1 MENSR
6 KLLSYLLQAITHKI
20 RTPLATIQNDVE
32 YCSHIIKNDELT
44 QINNSV
50 KNSINKINLIV
61 DNAIFMINNQE
72 NKEINKKENFLISE
86 LKTLS
91 FLELENGQEF
101 NKLVFL
107 NKKDFLNYFTLLYSV
122 FKSLN
127 LFLDEKCNLKIRLEK
142 KEDTLTLN
150 SSFKAI
156 ERVSEK
162 NNLKDQAE
170 FNSLFEYI
178 NVKNNI
184 DSIDAILSDILLND
198 LGLTIKLIS
207 KKNLIHFTIK
217 GF

>member
-91 FLELENGQEF
+91 FIELENGQEF

-107 NKKDFLNYFTLLYSV
+107 NKNDFFNYFTLLYSV

-142 KEDTLTLN
+142 KEDKFTLN

-198 LGLTIKLIS
+198 LGLTIKLTS